1 MGGCMKTLVLEA
13 EVKLTEKEFKQ
24 MQEKGICWDKNQAI
38 ATICNKPVKFVR
50 AFGRAEEWETK

>member
-50 AFGRAEEWETK
+50 AFW